1 MFPSPPP
8 WASLLSS
15 PFCLLP
21 SWQSQEAPGF
31 HQAQTQRGRSWEGPE
46 ALALPETTQGP
57 LLIRDLVAPKGTMA
71 RGFGRIN
78 ILWMRGEACLPCF
91 HPHDLGPSTGRTWQH
106 GRGFAQERSPGG
118 CERIFSCRYS
128 GYPYF
133 VFFQLSRIYPGI
145 DHLVQVQVFP
155 SAQRTAH

>member
-57 LLIRDLVAPKGTMA
+57 LLIHDLVAPKGTMA

-91 HPHDLGPSTGRTWQH
+91 HPMTLGPPQGELGSMGEVLHRRGALGAVNASSLADIQATPILSSSSFLEST
-106 GRGFAQERSPGG
+106 
-118 CERIFSCRYS
+118 
-128 GYPYF
+128 
-133 VFFQLSRIYPGI
+133 
-145 DHLVQVQVFP
+145 QV
-155 SAQRTAH
+155 